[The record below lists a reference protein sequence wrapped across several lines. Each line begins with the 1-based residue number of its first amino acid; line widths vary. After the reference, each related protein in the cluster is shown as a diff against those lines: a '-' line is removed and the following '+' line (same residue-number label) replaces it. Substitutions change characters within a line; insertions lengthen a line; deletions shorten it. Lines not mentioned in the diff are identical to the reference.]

1 MKACV
6 LSDKNNINYTDI
18 ETPNI
23 NDDEVLIKIEACGI
37 CSSDF
42 NRVWGDSAYF
52 FPIVLGHEFS
62 GKIVQQAESI
72 KDKVIN
78 KRAVVFPLIP
88 CNRCEFCKNK
98 QYAQCKNY
106 GYFGSRQNGA
116 MAEYIAVP
124 FWNIKFIPDNLSYTV
139 AAMAEPMSVAIN
151 AVNKIKNIKEKRIL
165 ISGTGTIAILCG
177 LYAKQKGANVSFA
190 VRNKNKKLFLEAIG
204 FSNFMEQKAET
215 SKRFD
220 VSIECVGSNDSI
232 NNCIKFVKS
241 RGEVILVGNPGGDIC
256 LDKKDYWKILR
267 SEIIIKG
274 VWNSNYKNKE
284 NDDWDYAIEFLS
296 NNQEKISKLVTDKF
310 DLKDGIIAFEEMKN
324 DDRMHIKG
332 VFTNEK

>member
-23 NDDEVLIKIEACGI
+23 NDGEVLIKIEACGI

-62 GKIVQQAESI
+62 GKIVQQAENI

-139 AAMAEPMSVAIN
+139 AAMTEPMSVAIN
-151 AVNKIKNIKEKRIL
+151 AVNKIDNIRGKRIL
-165 ISGTGTIAILCG
+165 ISGTGTIALLCG
-177 LYAKQKGANVSFA
+177 LYAKQNRANISFIA
-190 VRNKNKKLFLEAIG
+190 RNKSKKLLLKSVG
-204 FSNFMEQKAET
+204 FNDFVEQNEEI
-215 SKRFD
+215 SKYFD
-220 VSIECVGSNDSI
+220 VLIECVGSNDSI

-241 RGEVILVGNPGGDIC
+241 KGEIILVGNPGGDV
-256 LDKKDYWKILR
+256 LFDKKDYWKILR
-267 SEIIIKG
+267 SEITIKG

-284 NDDWDYAIEFLS
+284 KDDWDFAIEFLL
-296 NNQEKISKLVTDKF
+296 NNQAEISKLITDKF
-310 DLKDGIIAFEEMKN
+310 DLKDGIKAFEEMKN
-324 DDRMHIKG
+324 NNRMHIKG